1 MDSPQK
7 PLLST
12 PPKPVLQARRL
23 NIMPSKGVKRTLFE
37 PVDHSELEASLREKM
52 DAIHK
57 ESQERWN
64 FDFEA
69 EKPLTGKY
77 DWEKV
82 GTEEYVP
89 ACYQRVYTNGVN
101 RRARCSKVSPTKS
114 PLTGSPSKSPL
125 RGSPSYRMLH
135 GPPNRTSAASPVLMG
150 SPVRAPI
157 PVQNPA
163 LSPRKNPIRASR
175 KYSKGKFRPIRAK
188 KNGANNLSILES
200 KASALLTSS
209 DFESGSESDLDLDV
223 RVLKNSDGDNEC
235 NKSFRESSD
244 GSNPVEASSSSA
256 PPTCRQLLFNNQEE
270 PKERGIKRK
279 QTIPGGCFFIFF
291 H

>member
-7 PLLST
+7 PLLTT
-12 PPKPVLQARRL
+12 PPKSVLKARRL

-37 PVDHSELEASLREKM
+37 PVDHSELEASLKEKM

-69 EKPLTGKY
+69 EKPLNGKY

-89 ACYQRVYTNGVN
+89 ACYQRVYTNSA
-101 RRARCSKVSPTKS
+101 RRTRCSKGSPTKS
-114 PLTGSPSKSPL
+114 PRGSPSKSPH
-125 RGSPSYRMLH
+125 RGSPSFRMLH
-135 GPPNRTSAASPVLMG
+135 GPPNRASAASPVLMG

-163 LSPRKNPIRASR
+163 LSPRKKPLRASR
-175 KYSKGKFRPIRAK
+175 KYSKGKFRPIK
-188 KNGANNLSILES
+188 PKMNGANSLSILES
-200 KASALLTSS
+200 KASALVTSS
-209 DFESGSESDLDLDV
+209 DFESGSDSDFDLDV
-223 RVLKNSDGDNEC
+223 RVLKKSDSDNEC
-235 NKSFRESSD
+235 NKLIPATF
-244 GSNPVEASSSSA
+244 GGNNPGEASSSSA
-256 PPTCRQLLFNNQEE
+256 PSTSRQLLFNNQTET
-270 PKERGIKRK
+270 KEQGVKRK
-279 QTIPGGCFFIFF
+279 HTIPG
-291 H
+291 